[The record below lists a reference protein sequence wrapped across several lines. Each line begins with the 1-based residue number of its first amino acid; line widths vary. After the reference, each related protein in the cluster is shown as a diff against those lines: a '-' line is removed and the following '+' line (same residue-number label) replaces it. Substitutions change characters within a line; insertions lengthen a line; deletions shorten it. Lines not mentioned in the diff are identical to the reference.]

1 MKIKISSIIKWLI
14 TFPIILIIASGFT
27 RFQNRATVY
36 VILAICGLLFSILF
50 FKRIRLNMQNSIF
63 VIFIFYLMFNMTII
77 MQHTRKQNIIWYFLP
92 MVLCILYILADVD
105 IRVSLDIFKIIMYV
119 AVLESISI
127 FVSVIIPNF
136 ILSAIGFLYDANIQS
151 SIAKELSLGIYS
163 GYLGSKA
170 NAAYI
175 LNLGIAYTLA
185 KYSSNK
191 LKNRKYLLLTFMFII
206 AMLFTGKRMLL
217 AIAIV
222 MLLFSLFSDKD
233 VKFILRGTFI
243 IILFIVIVAVFIMFI
258 PAAKITF
265 ERFMSTDTYEGLN
278 GRKDMWLA
286 AVSMFKNKPL
296 FGYGY
301 GSYQSITGSIYE
313 AHNSYLQLLGEL
325 GIVGCLIY
333 GYIFISI
340 LVKSVKNLRQNH
352 SVAAYLIV
360 NIEILTFLYAITGNV
375 FHTYS
380 EIIPYF
386 IGISLFYQS
395 KKISESVK

>member
-1 MKIKISSIIKWLI
+1 MKIRMSSIIKWLI
-14 TFPIILIIASGFT
+14 TLPIIFLISSGFT
-27 RFQNRATVY
+27 RFQNRATIY
-36 VILAICGLLFSILF
+36 VIFAILGLVVSILF
-50 FKRIRLNMQNSIF
+50 FKKMRLNKQNG
-63 VIFIFYLMFNMTII
+63 IFIVFIIYLLFNMTII

-92 MVLCILYILADVD
+92 MALCIIYILADVD
-105 IRVSLDIFKIIMYV
+105 IRVSLDIFKIAMYV

-136 ILSAIGFLYDANIQS
+136 ILSAIGFLYDANIQG

-163 GYLGSKA
+163 GYIGGKA
-170 NAAYI
+170 SAAYI
-175 LNLGIAYTLA
+175 LNLGIAYALA

-206 AMLFTGKRMLL
+206 AMMFTGKRMLL
-217 AIAIV
+217 TIAIV

-243 IILFIVIVAVFIMFI
+243 IILFIAIVAVLITFI

-278 GRKDMWLA
+278 GRENMWIA
-286 AVSMFKNKPL
+286 AFSMFKSKPL

-333 GYIFISI
+333 GYIFISV
-340 LVKSVKNLRQNH
+340 LVKSVKNLRKNH
-352 SVAAYLIV
+352 SVAAYLVI